1 MLLGVKVQARPV
13 GLKVEVRL
21 TFPVK
26 PLTGVT
32 VIVELSAAAD
42 NTLIVVE
49 LADRVKSG

>member
-32 VIVELSAAAD
+32 VIVKLPTASA
-42 NTLIVVE
+42 NTLTLVE
-49 LADRVKSG
+49 LAATVKSG